1 MVKRIRILLAGLVA
15 FAALG
20 AGGTALAA
28 SHHHAKHAKVHH
40 AKITHAKAHAKAS
53 GTAEQPGTE
62 SESGTETETAP
73 GSDGPGGHADEPGNP
88 NADHQFDGVE

>member
-1 MVKRIRILLAGLVA
+1 MVKRIRMLLAGLVV

-28 SHHHAKHAKVHH
+28 QHHPKHHAKAHHAKTHAKVH
-40 AKITHAKAHAKAS
+40 AKSS
-53 GTAEQPGTE
+53 GTPEQPGTE
-62 SESGTETETAP
+62 TESTTESETAP

-88 NADHQFDGVE
+88 NADHQFQGEE

>member
-1 MVKRIRILLAGLVA
+1 MAKRVRILLAGLVA
-15 FAALG
+15 FAAIG

-28 SHHHAKHAKVHH
+28 SHHHAKAKVHH
-40 AKITHAKAHAKAS
+40 ARVTHAKAS

-62 SESGTETETAP
+62 SESSTETETAP

-88 NADHQFDGVE
+88 NADHQFQGEE